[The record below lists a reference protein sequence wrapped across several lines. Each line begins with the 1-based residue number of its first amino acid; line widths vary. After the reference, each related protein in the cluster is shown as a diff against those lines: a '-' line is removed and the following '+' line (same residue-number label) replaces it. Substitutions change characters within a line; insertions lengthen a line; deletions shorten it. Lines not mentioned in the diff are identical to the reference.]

1 MSYRS
6 IFALVGVAGLFAAST
21 AFAQSALAAPPTT
34 AHFTTSGDLTLAA
47 GTLCDFP
54 IEFGATQDFTTTT
67 FYDNSGVI
75 SMRITEG
82 FEQDTFSANGKVLL
96 GDPYHFT
103 FRSQFENGVRV
114 SRDGMG
120 VAELVHLPDGGTFVV
135 AGRVDALSSAPV
147 FTVDTGNSGTNLNAF
162 CAALS

>member
-1 MSYRS
+1 MSHRS
-6 IFALVGVAGLFAAST
+6 VFALLGVAGLLAART
-21 AFAQSALAAPPTT
+21 AFAQSALAAPPTS
-34 AHFTTSGDLTLAA
+34 AHFTTTGDRTVPA
-47 GTLCDFP
+47 GTLGAYP
-54 IEFGATQDFTTTT
+54 IEFGATQHFTTTT

-103 FRSQFENGVRV
+103 FRSEFENGVRV

-120 VAELVHLPDGGTFVV
+120 VAELVHLPEGGTFVV
-135 AGRVDALSSAPV
+135 AGRVDALSSAPI
-147 FTVDTGNSGTNLNAF
+147 FTVDTGNSGTNVNA
-162 CAALS
+162 